1 MPRSPIL
8 KLAAVFAL
16 CAGVAQAAE
25 PAAQPMATLT
35 AVKGAGMVGG
45 GAGFVPAK
53 AGAALKAGDRVVAKD
68 GAISLRYADGC
79 AITVPASG
87 MATIAAKSPCAG
99 GPGLVQAGDS
109 SALFKMSKWGPG
121 AYFAGV
127 GSLVIAGGLI
137 YGLTDPT
144 SDDPV
149 TP

>member
-1 MPRSPIL
+1 MPRSSIAC
-8 KLAAVFAL
+8 LAAALAL
-16 CAGVAQAAE
+16 CASIAQAAP
-25 PAAQPMATLT
+25 PAATLT
-35 AVKGAGMVGG
+35 AVKGSGLVGA
-45 GAGFVPAK
+45 GAGFSPAK

-79 AITVPASG
+79 AVTVPASG

-127 GSLVIAGGLI
+127 GSLVIAGSLI